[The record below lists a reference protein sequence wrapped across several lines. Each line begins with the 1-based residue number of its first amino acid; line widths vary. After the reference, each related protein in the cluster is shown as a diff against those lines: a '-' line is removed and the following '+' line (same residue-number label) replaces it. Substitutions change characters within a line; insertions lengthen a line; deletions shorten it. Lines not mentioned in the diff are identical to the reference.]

1 MTIPQQPNN
10 QYPTTLWPLVTTA
23 LPLASPLAFIVVN
36 NLNKG
41 TFIPFLTVAVAQFV
55 EGLAY
60 FKTVIIIIIPLL

>member
-23 LPLASPLAFIVVN
+23 LPLASPLALVVN
-36 NLNKG
+36 NLNRG
-41 TFIPFLTVAVAQFV
+41 TFIHFLTVAVAQFV